1 MNIGVGLLLLDYLL
15 RIFKNGQILLILS
28 IYLLEELNSHG
39 VMVGVALDTLN
50 VDWIELYAIKLGW
63 ILVVSLQSL
72 VSSSLDLITFLY
84 CLISN

>member
-39 VMVGVALDTLN
+39 AMVEVALDTLN

-72 VSSSLDLITFLY
+72 VSSSLDLIIFLY